1 MNYIIREI
9 KNEEYPVLEEFLYQG
24 IFVPEGSDPPPRSIL
39 KDPNIDLYISK
50 FGENKDDYG
59 LVALA
64 DEKIVGAIWTRIMK
78 DYGHVD
84 NLTPSL
90 SMSVLKEYRGFG
102 IGTDLLKK
110 MLISLKDKGYSQVS
124 LSVQKSN
131 YAFSMYQKAGFD
143 IFKENEEDYIM
154 ICKL

>member
-1 MNYIIREI
+1 M
-9 KNEEYPVLEEFLYQG
+9 
-24 IFVPEGSDPPPRSIL
+24 

-84 NLTPSL
+84 NLTPSF